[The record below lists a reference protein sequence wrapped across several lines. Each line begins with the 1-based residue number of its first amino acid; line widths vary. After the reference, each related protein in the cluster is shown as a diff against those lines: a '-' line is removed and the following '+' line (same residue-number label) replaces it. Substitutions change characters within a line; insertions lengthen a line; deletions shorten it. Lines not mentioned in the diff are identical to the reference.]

1 MLALPAQAI
10 WYFDDSGL
18 NGYALIMHG
27 TAAHPMTG
35 ESVVTIEW
43 RTITGTAPAA
53 PGAVAGGVAFGPVH
67 GPTNGVYGWLRNWV
81 QLNGVSAPV
90 TSAEL
95 IKTVAQSLSMAGG
108 MQSNEA
114 ARATMDAIQ
123 MLQKSGYVRVD
134 SAHKPPLIWL
144 VETL

>member
-18 NGYALIMHG
+18 NGYALMHG

-43 RTITGTAPAA
+43 RTVTGTAPAV
-53 PGAVAGGVAFGPVH
+53 PGAAAGGVAFGPVD
-67 GPTNGVYGWLRNWV
+67 GPTNGVYGWLREWV
-81 QLNGVSAPV
+81 HFHGVSAEV

-95 IKTVAQSLSMAGG
+95 VKAVAKSLVLHGG

-114 ARATMDAIQ
+114 ARATMDAISR
-123 MLQKSGYVRVD
+123 LQESGYVRVD
-134 SAHKPPLIWL
+134 NAHTPPLIWL
-144 VETL
+144 VETF